1 MAYNMSRIGDR
12 NIQQKEHGTIATEVT
27 RSSKHNSPHG
37 SVKDRH
43 SPLQHCKEYSTH
55 CLAIIPIFTSKAM
68 ATEHNQC
75 VEAVFGLQQEN

>member
-1 MAYNMSRIGDR
+1 VNRTWTVLQSNIFRYFLPLEYCSINDFNTITMAYNMSRIVDR

-43 SPLQHCKEYSTH
+43 CPLQH
-55 CLAIIPIFTSKAM
+55 
-68 ATEHNQC
+68 
-75 VEAVFGLQQEN
+75 